1 MFGENILRLSNERSH
16 RHTVTLATAVALQ
29 ALHSIPL
36 KVKII
41 RFNSCSLTVIVFRN
55 VFHNQYGK
63 KNEIKCKR

>member
-16 RHTVTLATAVALQ
+16 RHTVTLAKAVALQ

-41 RFNSCSLTVIVFRN
+41 RFNSCCFVDCNSISKRFS
-55 VFHNQYGK
+55 QSIWQK
-63 KNEIKCKR
+63 K